1 MAVKNNSNCK
11 KQRQLKLITYCSFH
25 FYLSFY
31 FPFLLG
37 VVMGLILGDIGL
49 LLGILGLLLGIL
61 GYYWGYWGC
70 YWVVTGMTIGV
81 IIKEFWMNI
90 VLVLSIQ
97 YSL

>member
-1 MAVKNNSNCK
+1 MIN
-11 KQRQLKLITYCSFH
+11 TYSRTIYGCPKIIQIALTKTTKTNYLLFIS
-25 FYLSFY
+25 FYLSFH

-37 VVMGLILGDIGL
+37 VVIGLVIGDIGITI
-49 LLGILGLLLGIL
+49 GITIGDTIG
-61 GYYWGYWGC
+61 
-70 YWVVTGMTIGV
+70 VVTGMTIGV